1 MNVYIFRGISYK
13 STSYIECE
21 TNFYKFNCTGNEI
34 KLKDC
39 SYEQIKP
46 RTSEIITIT
55 CSKYFDL
62 FIVEHTCFPQHLQ
75 SNYFSSNIN
84 TDTLG

>member
-21 TNFYKFNCTGNEI
+21 TNFYKFNCIGNEI

-55 CSKYFDL
+55 CK
-62 FIVEHTCFPQHLQ
+62 
-75 SNYFSSNIN
+75 
-84 TDTLG
+84 